1 MFSMFHGYFMA
12 DNCSHFSVQD
22 TFHTHGHHFTR
33 HLIRQ
38 ALLHGE
44 DAHLVASN
52 GEIRTMVVNGL
63 AGCLEI

>member
-1 MFSMFHGYFMA
+1 
-12 DNCSHFSVQD
+12 
-22 TFHTHGHHFTR
+22 
-33 HLIRQ
+33 
-38 ALLHGE
+38 LLHGE